1 MDPSADT
8 PSDFPVP
15 PWDRVAIIGVGLLG
29 GSLGLALKA
38 RGLCRQV
45 VGIGR
50 SMQRLEEAIGQG
62 AIDVA
67 STDLAAGV
75 AGCQWVVP
83 RQPPRR

>member
-38 RGLCRQV
+38 RGEVGGGDVDCSLPDRLFQSLHATPNTDYLTAKPAGLDRQTK
-45 VGIGR
+45 R
-50 SMQRLEEAIGQG
+50 AAQEAD
-62 AIDVA
+62 AD
-67 STDLAAGV
+67 
-75 AGCQWVVP
+75 
-83 RQPPRR
+83 